1 VRKRRGYAVRE
12 RQQECGRLSEGLS
25 RFVLGFSPVNWA
37 WVLFWD
43 WAIDLTNLNVFPWQK
58 KKKNKVIKHEKIGQI
73 N

>member
-43 WAIDLTNLNVFPWQK
+43 WAIDLTNLNVFLWQK
-58 KKKNKVIKHEKIGQI
+58 PKKKQNNKTRK
-73 N
+73 NWAN

>member
-1 VRKRRGYAVRE
+1 VRKRRGDAVRK
-12 RQQECGRLSEGLS
+12 RGKECGRLSEGLS

-58 KKKNKVIKHEKIGQI
+58 TKKKQNNKTRK
-73 N
+73 NWAN